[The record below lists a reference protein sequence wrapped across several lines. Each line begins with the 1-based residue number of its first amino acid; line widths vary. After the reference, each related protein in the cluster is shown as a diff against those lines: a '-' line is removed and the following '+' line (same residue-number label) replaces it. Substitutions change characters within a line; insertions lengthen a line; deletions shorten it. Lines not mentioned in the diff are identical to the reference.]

1 MRTEEGPSV
10 KDYDPTAAIERWY
23 GQKETKDQIW
33 RPRLSGETEEESRD
47 VGRITPNLLIYMYI
61 KCTY

>member
-1 MRTEEGPSV
+1 V